1 MVILG
6 LIGCGVISD
15 AYLTGAAR
23 SGLVRMKSVADLR
36 PQVAAAQ
43 AAKYAVQAVSIDALL
58 ADPEIDIVINL
69 TVPLAHAE
77 VDLRI
82 LAAGKHVYSEKPLA
96 ATFAEGKAV
105 LADAAARGLRVG
117 CAPDTFLGAGHQACR
132 AAIESGRLGRVVN
145 GIATVMS
152 HGMEHWHPNPDF
164 FFQPG
169 GGPILDLGVYYV
181 TDLVQLLGP
190 VASVAALAGR
200 GSETRIITSEPRN
213 GEIIPVTVNT
223 TVNGLLLFASGAQ
236 IVLSTSWDVWKHAR
250 LPFELYG
257 SEGSLLVPDPNFFGG
272 TPRISAR
279 AGDWEDLSL
288 AGHPFGAANRSLRDG
303 REVADYRIIGLL
315 DMACAIRAN
324 RPHRCSGELS
334 LHVLEVLEAFDRSAA
349 EGRQIAITTPC
360 AQPAMVPQGDGET
373 VFAA

>member
-1 MVILG
+1 MVVLG

-15 AYLTGAAR
+15 SYLTGAAR
-23 SGLVRMKSVADLR
+23 SALVRIKSVADLR
-36 PQVAAAQ
+36 PEAAAAQ
-43 AAKYAVQAVSIDALL
+43 AAKYNVAAVSTEDLL
-58 ADPEIDIVINL
+58 ADPEISIVINL
-69 TVPLAHAE
+69 TVPTAHAD
-77 VDLRI
+77 VDHRI

-96 ATFAEGKAV
+96 ATFTEGQAV
-105 LADAAARGLRVG
+105 LADAAKRGLRVG
-117 CAPDTFLGAGHQACR
+117 CAPDTFMGASHQACR
-132 AAIESGRLGRVVN
+132 HAIDSGRIGRITN

-190 VASVAALAGR
+190 VQTVTALAGR
-200 GSETRIITSEPRN
+200 GSATRTITSEPRA

-223 TVNGLLLFASGAQ
+223 TVNGVLGFVSGAQ
-236 IVLSTSWDVWKHAR
+236 IVLSASWDVWKHRR

-272 TPRISAR
+272 VPMITKRDGEFAPLDI
-279 AGDWEDLSL
+279 
-288 AGHPFGAANRSLRDG
+288 AGHPFGVANRTLRDG

-315 DMACAIRAN
+315 DMACAIAAGRSHRA
-324 RPHRCSGELS
+324 SGDMA
-334 LHVLEVLEAFDRSAA
+334 LHVLEVLEAFDRSSAT
-349 EGRQIAITTPC
+349 GRHIAMTTTC
-360 AQPAMVPQGDGET
+360 TQPAPVPLGISED
-373 VFAA
+373 VFAI

>member
-1 MVILG
+1 MVTLG

-15 AYLTGAAR
+15 SYLTGAAR
-23 SGLVRMKSVADLR
+23 SALVRMKSVADLR
-36 PQVAAAQ
+36 PEAAQ
-43 AAKYAVQAVSIDALL
+43 AQAQKYGVQAVSMDALL

-69 TVPLAHAE
+69 TVPMAHAE

-96 ATFAEGKAV
+96 ASFTDGKAV
-105 LADAAARGLRVG
+105 LAEAAKRGLRVG

-132 AAIESGRLGRVVN
+132 AAIDSGRIGRVIN

-190 VASVAALAGR
+190 VASVAALAGK
-200 GSETRIITSEPRN
+200 GSETRTITSEPRN
-213 GEIIPVTVNT
+213 GEVIPVNVNT
-223 TVNGLLLFASGAQ
+223 TVNGLLSFASGAQ
-236 IVLSTSWDVWKHAR
+236 IVLSTSWDVWKHNR

-257 SEGSLLVPDPNFFGG
+257 SEGSMLVPDPNFFGG
-272 TPRISAR
+272 APRISER
-279 AGDWEDLSL
+279 AGDWQDLSL
-288 AGHPFGAANRSLRDG
+288 DGHPFGAANRTLRDG

-315 DMACAIRAN
+315 DMACAIAAN

-334 LHVLEVLEAFDRSAA
+334 LHVLEVLEAFDKSAA
-349 EGRQIAITTPC
+349 EGRHITITTPC
-360 AQPAMVPQGDGET
+360 VQPAAVPLGNDEA
-373 VFAA
+373 VFR